1 MTSKLNNL
9 DFIFSYY
16 ERKNKRSECDITPVE
31 MSTECLEIFKH
42 DSFSK
47 ILFNFSIISVMM
59 SLTFHFFTHRHRA

>member
-1 MTSKLNNL
+1 MNDLFLLFTTQEISWPMTSKLNNL

-47 ILFNFSIISVMM
+47 ILFNF
-59 SLTFHFFTHRHRA
+59 L